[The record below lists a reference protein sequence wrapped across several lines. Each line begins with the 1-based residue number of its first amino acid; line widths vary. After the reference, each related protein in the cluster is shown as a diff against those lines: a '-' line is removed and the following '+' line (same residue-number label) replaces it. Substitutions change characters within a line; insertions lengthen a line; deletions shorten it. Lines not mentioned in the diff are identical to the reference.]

1 MCVCVYCIRLA
12 ENRND
17 CGNVSTLVDRQL
29 IPCTSS
35 PAAYTAPV
43 SINTEL
49 NTAAYACAPLTSN
62 HTEPNTSAYA
72 CAPPTS
78 NHTELHTVTT
88 RALDSGD
95 VSVKRHIVEPP
106 PSADSG
112 VGGKR
117 HLFSFSNQRI
127 G

>member
-49 NTAAYACAPLTSN
+49 NTA
-62 HTEPNTSAYA
+62 AYA